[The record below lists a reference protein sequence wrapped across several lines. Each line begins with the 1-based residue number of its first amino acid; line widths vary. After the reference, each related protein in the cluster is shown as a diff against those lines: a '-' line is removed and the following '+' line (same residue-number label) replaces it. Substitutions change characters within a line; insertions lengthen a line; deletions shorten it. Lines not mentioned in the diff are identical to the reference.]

1 MSLFYFFLG
10 IIIFSNI
17 KIINL
22 SCINS
27 PLNPSKE
34 IDCTKFNTDLK
45 TCCFA
50 QLKFSNNTIKNKCIE
65 IEKNHTFAL
74 GFLDYI
80 TYENENNVQ
89 VSFSCDISHTTCG
102 TNNPSE
108 LFQCRE
114 HSSLHYTCCMIDID
128 GDTDCIL
135 ADTKFNSSTETFS
148 LFNVAT
154 VTCNQSICKCKFDI
168 LFLLLS
174 LFYF

>member
-34 IDCTKFNTDLK
+34 IDCTNYNTDLK

-50 QLKFSNNTIKNKCIE
+50 QLKYSNNTIENKCIE
-65 IEKNHTFAL
+65 IEKNHSFAL
-74 GFLDYI
+74 GFLDHI

-89 VSFSCDISHTTCG
+89 VSFSCDLTYTTCG
-102 TNNPSE
+102 TDNPKQ

-114 HSSLHYTCCMIDID
+114 HSSL
-128 GDTDCIL
+128 
-135 ADTKFNSSTETFS
+135 
-148 LFNVAT
+148 
-154 VTCNQSICKCKFDI
+154 
-168 LFLLLS
+168 
-174 LFYF
+174 